1 MNVNVN
7 LLEQNVIKITGGITI
22 NADVKVENILYV
34 KNNMFGT

>member
-22 NADVKVENILYV
+22 NADVKVENILHV